1 MDEEIENEMD
11 VQFQTYVRKV
21 NNLKKQKLMDYD
33 DFIVI
38 YGFYKQALFG
48 DNKVVKPY
56 WFYFH
61 NMNKWN
67 SWKENLGKSK
77 IDAKKNYIELV
88 NLLF

>member
-1 MDEEIENEMD
+1 MNEEIENDMD
-11 VQFQTYVRKV
+11 IQFQKCVRTV
-21 NNLKKQKLMDYD
+21 NNLKIRKLVNYD
-33 DFIVI
+33 DFIAI

-48 DNKVVKPY
+48 DNKSVKPY

-67 SWKENLGKSK
+67 SWKKNLGKTK